1 MVGTSFVSRK
11 VSGASCSAFADISGC
26 CLRENG
32 TFRLYSLAKVLGVIQ
47 MCVHQ
52 SDFMRIVLLTGF
64 LTPIFIS
71 AKPGQCSKF
80 CKGSG
85 QSTSTDVLNIVS
97 NNCKYGSCGFC
108 FDFSFHWVFTLNLTR
123 FCGYVFKVFFGHFIQ
138 NKVFSL
144 SVFKSFLRIFMFR
157 FIRTFKNFSFEME
170 LSQIGLYD

>member
-32 TFRLYSLAKVLGVIQ
+32 TFRLYSSAKVLGVIQ

-52 SDFMRIVLLTGF
+52 SDFMRIVLLTEF

-71 AKPGQCSKF
+71 AKPGRCSKF
-80 CKGSG
+80 CKGSR

-123 FCGYVFKVFFGHFIQ
+123 FCGCVFKVFFGHFIQ

-144 SVFKSFLRIFMFR
+144 GF
-157 FIRTFKNFSFEME
+157 
-170 LSQIGLYD
+170 